1 MANKT
6 ELEVA
11 YKATTYRVYLP
22 GGVVDLR
29 IGQTDQKLKAWLKS
43 QGAASYAIISGF
55 NPHDCLPHDCLAT
68 AEENAEYQSQ
78 LECVLIEGN
87 YEPYAGENIP
97 DDAHAPLEESCFVAD
112 IELEDAVA
120 LAEGFGQNAIV
131 FAQGNDAPGLIW
143 IEQTAA

>member
-1 MANKT
+1 MASKT

-29 IGQTDQKLKAWLKS
+29 IGQPDQKLAAWLKS
-43 QGAASYAIISGF
+43 EGAVSYAIVSGF
-55 NPHDCLPHDCLAT
+55 NPNDRLAT
-68 AEENAEYQSQ
+68 TEENAEYQSQ

-87 YEPYAGENIP
+87 YEPYSGENIP

-112 IELEDAVA
+112 IELEDAVT
-120 LAEGFGQNAIV
+120 LAEDFGQNAIV
-131 FAQGNDAPGLIW
+131 FARCDEAPGLIW